1 MKRYVFHL
9 KKTELSFLFCT
20 FVGRKLISQ
29 TMDIED
35 LSVLGL
41 YCQNENKVPAALLQ
55 IINRGGVILLRSI
68 LSDLKDLSSHLIC
81 IANNPIGPEELPA
94 EAMWTDWDGS
104 LCLIGKCT
112 ASDII

>member
-1 MKRYVFHL
+1 
-9 KKTELSFLFCT
+9 
-20 FVGRKLISQ
+20 
-29 TMDIED
+29 MDIED

-41 YCQNENKVPAALLQ
+41 YSQKENKVPATLLQ
-55 IINRGGVILLRSI
+55 LINRTGGVILLRSI

-94 EAMWTDWDGS
+94 EVMWTDWDGA
-104 LCLIGKCT
+104 LCLIGKRP

>member
-1 MKRYVFHL
+1 MD
-9 KKTELSFLFCT
+9 TEQ
-20 FVGRKLISQ
+20 ISV
-29 TMDIED
+29 MGFY
-35 LSVLGL
+35 S
-41 YCQNENKVPAALLQ
+41 QNENKVPATLLQ

-94 EAMWTDWDGS
+94 EAMWTDWDGL
-104 LCLIGKCT
+104 LCRIGKCP